1 MLDASSEIIHIVQE
15 RLGVERTG
23 GEGGQ
28 QGGSAGGGLA
38 HFKVLIV
45 TYP

>member
-1 MLDASSEIIHIVQE
+1 MLDASSKITHIVQE

-28 QGGSAGGGLA
+28 QGGTAGGGA
-38 HFKVLIV
+38 GTF
-45 TYP
+45 